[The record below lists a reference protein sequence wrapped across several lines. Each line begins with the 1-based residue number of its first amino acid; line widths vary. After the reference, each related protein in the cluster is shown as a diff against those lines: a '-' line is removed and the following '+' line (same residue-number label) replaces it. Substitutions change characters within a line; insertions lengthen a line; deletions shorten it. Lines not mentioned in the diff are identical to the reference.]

1 MCSLYPLVPTQKN
14 RDQSINTEFIP
25 SLVGKWLLVYG
36 TSQKVYG
43 ATLKTLIVIDLVA
56 NRLSGLQF
64 AWKTLTCLQKLTIYS
79 LSAFKTVQSEVQIVS
94 SK

>member
-1 MCSLYPLVPTQKN
+1 MCSPYPLVPTQKN

-25 SLVGKWLLVYG
+25 SLVGNWLLVYG

-56 NRLSGLQF
+56 NRLR
-64 AWKTLTCLQKLTIYS
+64 WWPTICMENTD
-79 LSAFKTVQSEVQIVS
+79 LSAKTHHLLSECF
-94 SK
+94 